1 VDIVVKGRGAEVS
14 EKFRQHA
21 AEKLSK
27 VERLDHRIIRLEVE
41 LCAEHN
47 PRLASVKDR
56 VEVTCLSKGPVIRAE
71 AASAD
76 PYAALDMALDKLEG
90 RLRRAADKRRVHH
103 GLRTPES
110 IHSPAAHANGSM
122 PAGEGEAAADA
133 AEHTEHTEV
142 EEVGGVVVREKTF
155 EGQPMTLDEAL
166 FQMELVGHDFF
177 LFPDAGTGLP
187 SVVYRRKGYDYG
199 VIRLAR

>member
-1 VDIVVKGRGAEVS
+1 MDIVVKGRGTEVS

-21 AEKLSK
+21 VEKLAK
-27 VERLDHRIIRLEVE
+27 VERLDHRIFRLEVE

-47 PRLASVKDR
+47 PRMSSVKDR
-56 VEVTCLSKGPVIRAE
+56 VEVTCLSKGPIIRAE

-76 PYAALDMALDKLEG
+76 PYAALDIALGKLES

-110 IHSPAAHANGSM
+110 IHSPAAHANGA
-122 PAGEGEAAADA
+122 PPPVAEEEPDTDAGTAEEREA
-133 AEHTEHTEV
+133 
-142 EEVGGVVVREKTF
+142 GGVVVREKVF
-155 EGQPMTLDEAL
+155 EGTPMTLDEAL

-177 LFPDAGTGLP
+177 LFPDAETGLP

-199 VIRLAR
+199 VIRLAK

>member
-1 VDIVVKGRGAEVS
+1 MDIVVKGRGAEVS

-21 AEKLSK
+21 SEKLSK

-110 IHSPAAHANGSM
+110 IHSPAAHANGST

-133 AEHTEHTEV
+133 AENTAD

-155 EGQPMTLDEAL
+155 EGEPMTLDEAL

-177 LFPDAGTGLP
+177 LFPDADTGLP